1 MEIKPRFHEHF
12 KWNFFF
18 FFFFLFKKKKKKHG
32 HTCDLKPAQLGFRR
46 EKNKITTKTFKVRN
60 IQPELIKAIT

>member
-1 MEIKPRFHEHF
+1 MNIL
-12 KWNFFF
+12 NGTSS
-18 FFFFLFKKKKKKHG
+18 FFLFSFFFKKKKKKHG

-46 EKNKITTKTFKVRN
+46 EKNKITTKTKTFKVRN